1 MNSPSIYQFPQE
13 TGVELRIYANSPFM
27 TYNGQFIPAGHPNTP
42 NSWYLPVAC
51 EIQGG
56 NIFYRPSFEIDST
69 EDSPTDRSATYTA
82 WLFANGERLGN
93 VPFLA
98 GFGVPALIDP
108 LTLLAANQTW
118 TSLILHRDAK
128 NPPPRQG
135 VYDIGQVEYL
145 ITQAL
150 GLLRMGSKDEVGN
163 VALTT
168 DPVDPQFPI
177 AVSDTDPRLLV
188 ATEFILGRLRLSVP
202 PVNPNDPI
210 AVGDNDPRLTG
221 TEALQGTGTLVAG
234 VATTIL
240 EPTTTV
246 NSPILAISMSDGIS
260 GNLRVSNRV
269 AGVSFDVSSDN
280 GADAGD
286 FRWFLY

>member
-1 MNSPSIYQFPQE
+1 
-13 TGVELRIYANSPFM
+13 M
-27 TYNGQFIPAGHPNTP
+27 TYNGQFIPAGHPNNP
-42 NSWYLPVAC
+42 NSWYLPVVC
-51 EIQGG
+51 EVQGG
-56 NIFYRPSFEIDST
+56 SSLYIPSHEIDTT
-69 EDSPTDRSATYTA
+69 EDSPTDRTATYTA
-82 WLFANGERLGN
+82 WLFANGERLGSI
-93 VPFLA
+93 PYLA
-98 GFGVPALIDP
+98 GYGIPAL
-108 LTLLAANQTW
+108 ANHTW
-118 TSLILHRDAK
+118 TSLTLHRNAK

-150 GLLRMGSKDEVGN
+150 ALLRMGSETQVGN

-188 ATEFILGRLRLSVP
+188 ATEIILGRVRLSVP
-202 PVNPNDPI
+202 AVDPNIPI
-210 AVGDNDPRLTG
+210 VVGDNDPRLAA

-240 EPTTTV
+240 EPTTAV
-246 NSPILAISMSDGIS
+246 DSPILVVPMSNGIT
-260 GNLRVSNRV
+260 GNLRAFNRV

-280 GADAGD
+280 GGDAGD